1 MYKCKLAQA
10 LAIAAQL
17 GYAGSQTDANAVKA
31 FLIEKNPTVTDE
43 AGKPVDFK
51 NLEIEAEVKAFTLQ
65 LTTATPA
72 SATASAAG
80 TATTPA
86 DLDQKLKAMVD
97 AELKRLGAI
106 KPTHRPGMIQ
116 PKDAPIGVKSGEQRE
131 YEDRLA
137 RGQAFCTSFEA
148 AKGMH
153 LWMQCKAA
161 QAAMD
166 IPALEAANKRFGE
179 WGSQVTDGQKAYD
192 TFTAASA
199 GNSVPDMFQA
209 ELIRNVLEYGVYPQL
224 SRVVQMS
231 GPNMIWSQRTGG
243 ITGSYPAENVAP
255 SQGTAT
261 LNNIS
266 LNAKTF
272 QTLQQASKQ
281 IIADSG
287 IAMMEWLMAEAAMA
301 IAKQKDDCLIIGNG
315 SGTYAGATGYEYK
328 FGVAAAAN
336 SQSVTGGTTADA
348 HTAAN
353 LTSMIGLLPQ
363 NYRRNSPCFT
373 CSPTMAS
380 LVFDRLAES
389 TPGGLTWREHATL
402 GYVRYW
408 RGFPIIEN
416 NCMSSV
422 NAASTTNR
430 AGFTANSQIDVLFG
444 DFSRAAFFGE
454 LQSMEVELSAPG
466 GAGMLTN
473 STYVAVRARFD
484 SNVYN
489 CGSTTAAGAV
499 VALWQ
504 N

>member
-1 MYKCKLAQA
+1 MGISGAARSQA
-10 LAIAAQL
+10 LA
-17 GYAGSQTDANAVKA
+17 S
-31 FLIEKNPTVTDE
+31 
-43 AGKPVDFK
+43 
-51 NLEIEAEVKAFTLQ
+51 
-65 LTTATPA
+65 
-72 SATASAAG
+72 
-80 TATTPA
+80 
-86 DLDQKLKAMVD
+86 
-97 AELKRLGAI
+97 
-106 KPTHRPGMIQ
+106 
-116 PKDAPIGVKSGEQRE
+116 
-131 YEDRLA
+131 
-137 RGQAFCTSFEA
+137 SF
-148 AKGMH
+148 
-153 LWMQCKAA
+153 
-161 QAAMD
+161 
-166 IPALEAANKRFGE
+166 
-179 WGSQVTDGQKAYD
+179 
-192 TFTAASA
+192 
-199 GNSVPDMFQA
+199 
-209 ELIRNVLEYGVYPQL
+209 IRK
-224 SRVVQMS
+224 
-231 GPNMIWSQRTGG
+231 
-243 ITGSYPAENVAP
+243 
-255 SQGTAT
+255 
-261 LNNIS
+261 LNNVQ

-301 IAKQKDDCLIIGNG
+301 IAKQKDDCLLIGNG

-353 LTSMIGLLPQ
+353 LVSLIALLPQ
-363 NYRRNSPCFT
+363 NYRRNSPAFT

-416 NCMSSV
+416 NSMSSV

-430 AGFTANSQIDVLFG
+430 PGFTANSQLDILFG
-444 DFSRAAFFGE
+444 DFSRAAFTGE

-484 SNVYN
+484 TNVYN